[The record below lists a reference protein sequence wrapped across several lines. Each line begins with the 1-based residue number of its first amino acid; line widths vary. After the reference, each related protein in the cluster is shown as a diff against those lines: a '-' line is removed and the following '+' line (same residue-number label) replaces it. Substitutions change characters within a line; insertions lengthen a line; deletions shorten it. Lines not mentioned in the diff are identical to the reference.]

1 MRVFTCLTGA
11 AALLATAACDVSVQ
25 TSDASNEAAQN
36 QISQPA
42 SRQTDPYAPNPEA
55 IARARQ
61 LAAGEG
67 SEDQR
72 RQIREQG
79 RAELQNLRVVV
90 DISDRELRLLDGDRV
105 VETHPVAVGSEEWP
119 TPTGSWEFHRVDI
132 NPEWNPPK
140 TEEWA
145 KDETRKAPGD
155 PENPMGRARL
165 VYRMPNT
172 VHGTDDLDSLGK
184 AVSHGSIRVANEVA
198 LDLAEKL
205 LKAGNAWEGPNW
217 FRRMTENRTTEY
229 QVDLADT
236 VPIEVQE

>member
-11 AALLATAACDVSVQ
+11 APLLATAAYDASVQ

-36 QISQPA
+36 EASQSA
-42 SRQTDPYAPNPEA
+42 SQETDPYAPNSEA

-61 LAAGEG
+61 LAAMEA
-67 SEDQR
+67 SEEQR
-72 RQIREQG
+72 RQLREQA

-90 DISDRELRLLDGDRV
+90 DISDRQLRLLDGDRV
-105 VETHPVAVGSEEWP
+105 LETHPVAVGSEEWP

-132 NPEWNPPK
+132 NPEWVLPK
-140 TEEWA
+140 SEEWA
-145 KDETRKAPGD
+145 KDETTRTPGD

-172 VHGTDDLDSLGK
+172 VHGTDDLNSLGK
-184 AVSHGSIRVANEVA
+184 AVSHGSIRVANDVA

-205 LKAGNAWEGPNW
+205 LKAGNAWEGSNW
-217 FRRMTENRTTEY
+217 FKRMTENRTTEY